1 MHELSVALE
10 ICRMV
15 EERLP
20 SGRAR
25 DVRRVGVI
33 VGDDAGLEPANL
45 SFCLDA
51 LLSQPPF
58 GSAQAVMTRCPGLDL
73 RVDYFEVDDDYPD
86 D

>member
-15 EERLP
+15 EERLAP
-20 SGRAR
+20 GEAPQL
-25 DVRRVGVI
+25 RRVGVI

-58 GSAQAVMTRCPGLDL
+58 GSAHTALTRCAGDTL
-73 RVDYFEVDDDYPD
+73 RVDYYEVDDGNPD

>member
-15 EERLP
+15 EERLE
-20 SGRAR
+20 SGQSPHLRT
-25 DVRRVGVI
+25 VGVV

-51 LLSQPPF
+51 LLAQPPF
-58 GSAQAVMTRCPGLDL
+58 GAARAELIPCSGPDL
-73 RVDYFEVDDDYPD
+73 RVDFYEVDDGNPD

>member
-1 MHELSVALE
+1 MHELSVAIE

-15 EERLP
+15 EERLAP
-20 SGRAR
+20 GEALQL
-25 DVRRVGVI
+25 RRVGVI

-51 LLSQPPF
+51 LLSNPPF
-58 GSAQAVMTRCPGLDL
+58 GSATAVLTRCPGNDL
-73 RVDYFEVDDDYPD
+73 RVNYYEVDDGNPD